1 MIVEEIQLAKG
12 LEQIF
17 KSVIKD
23 FAQVAV
29 LLQQNG
35 VQPPS
40 GAAGPWS
47 SQLLQAELA
56 RINQSLDEAYSQT
69 G

>member
-1 MIVEEIQLAKG
+1 MSVEEIQLAKG

-17 KSVIKD
+17 KSGIKD